1 MQTPRVEIDLNKIR
15 LNSEYLVKKL
25 KPNGIQVVGV
35 TKAVCGHPKIASAII
50 AGGVIG
56 LADARIEN
64 VIRMRRAGINSD
76 ITMIRTPM
84 ASQIELIL
92 DNCNTSYNTEMSI
105 IEKLANAAQKKNR
118 THNIILMVEMGDLR
132 EGILPKDLEKIVK
145 KVANIPGIILKGI
158 GANFACLNKVPPNK
172 NTMLFFSNLINNV
185 KSKCRQELKIIS
197 AGNSASLP
205 WALSDKNSKKI
216 SELRLGEAI
225 FLGIDPISGY
235 PIEGLYTDSFIL
247 KAEVIELNE
256 KSICKNVFKKEPIV
270 TSLCKKKQIILA
282 IGKQDTDIN
291 GLTYPRNT
299 SFLGA
304 TSDHLVLKTS
314 DPKLQVGSELK
325 IKLDYNAL
333 VRVMNTPTIKK
344 IIL

>member
-1 MQTPRVEIDLNKIR
+1 VQTPRVEIDLNKIR

-25 KPNGIQVVGV
+25 KPNGIRVVGV
-35 TKAVCGHPKIASAII
+35 TKAVCGHPEIASAII
-50 AGGVIG
+50 AGGVNG

-64 VIRMRRAGINSD
+64 VVRMRRAGINSE

-92 DNCNTSYNTEMSI
+92 DNCNASFNTEISI
-105 IEKLANAAQKKNR
+105 IEKLANAAQKKYK

-132 EGILPKDLEKIVK
+132 EGILPKDLERIVK
-145 KVANIPGIILKGI
+145 KVANIPGIALKGI
-158 GANFACLNKVPPNK
+158 GANFACLNKVPPDK
-172 NTMLFFSNLINNV
+172 NTMLFFSNLVNNI

-205 WALSDKNSKKI
+205 WALSDSNSKKI

-225 FLGIDPISGY
+225 LLGIDPISGD
-235 PIEGLYTDSFIL
+235 PIEGLYTDSFTL
-247 KAEVIELNE
+247 KAEVIELSE
-256 KSICKNVFKKEPIV
+256 KSTSKNVFNYQSIA
-270 TSLCKKKQIILA
+270 TSLYKKKRVILA
-282 IGKQDTDIN
+282 IGKQDTDVN
-291 GLTYPRNT
+291 GLTYSRNT

-314 DPKLQVGSELK
+314 DPALQVGSELK
-325 IKLDYNAL
+325 IKLNYSAL
-333 VRVMNTPTIKK
+333 VRVMNNPTIEK
-344 IIL
+344 ITL